1 MSAQG
6 VEIGWVEGSWS
17 WRAAAA
23 FMVLA
28 KSTQALVNSVALT
41 SAW

>member
-1 MSAQG
+1 M
-6 VEIGWVEGSWS
+6 GWVEGSWS
-17 WRAAAA
+17 WRAAAD

-41 SAW
+41 IALLDM